1 MIDYMFL
8 LMIDHVCI
16 EILVNL
22 FLQTTLYLTQTL
34 SNSTYDPQRN
44 L

>member
-34 SNSTYDPQRN
+34 VT
-44 L
+44 LIELIVI